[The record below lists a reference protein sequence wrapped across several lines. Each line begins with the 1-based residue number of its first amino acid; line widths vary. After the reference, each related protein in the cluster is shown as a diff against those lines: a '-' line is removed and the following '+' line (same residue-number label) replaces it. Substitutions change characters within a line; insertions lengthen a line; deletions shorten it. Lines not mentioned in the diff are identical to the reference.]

1 MDVSKDVSVLCI
13 CWGWGSSDIL
23 TKCIFFNFYI
33 KTRYMNIYIDKTYIG
48 VFKQNHLKLES
59 FKVLVFH
66 NLLHIGSKCFWT
78 LNLWPSS
85 LCKLVSNLYKHF
97 FTVRGGWT
105 YVFDHMLQ
113 LNNTSGGEKAQV
125 YHRYRVPVRQ
135 EIPTRKASPGD
146 ETHFLPSPTK
156 HTQPIKPPKYIE
168 NPKKSLTK
176 P

>member
-1 MDVSKDVSVLCI
+1 MSSLLSKKICIKRKNNNAYFCLEVPKDVSVLCI

-113 LNNTSGGEKAQV
+113 LNNTSGGKKAQV
-125 YHRYRVPVRQ
+125 YHRPPVPVR
-135 EIPTRKASPGD
+135 
-146 ETHFLPSPTK
+146 
-156 HTQPIKPPKYIE
+156 
-168 NPKKSLTK
+168 
-176 P
+176 